1 LTCTIVIAGPTAS
14 GKSALAMRLAAA
26 SGGVIVN
33 ADSMQLYRELRIV
46 TARPGP
52 ADEARVP
59 HRLYGVLAADRPG
72 SAGSW
77 LAMAQGAIEAASAE
91 GRAAIVVGGTGLYLH
106 ALLHGLA
113 DVPPVPAESR
123 AAVSALYRRLGGPA
137 FHAELQARDPLMAA
151 RLAPHDRQR
160 LLRAFEVVEATGRS
174 LADWQADAPARVALP
189 EPVTGIALMPPRAE
203 VYARIGRRLEA
214 MVAAGALDEL
224 RALKG
229 LGLAPDLPLLKAVA
243 VRELLAHLEGRADL
257 DSALERATIQTRRY
271 AKRQLTWLRH
281 QMPELT
287 PVARFGD
294 AVDILA
300 EPAIAAIGR
309 LLTNAVSPHTVPFD
323 RRSGRD
329 FAKNKNLQPQ

>member
-1 LTCTIVIAGPTAS
+1 VRAASVSGTIVIGGPTAS
-14 GKSALAMRLAAA
+14 GKSVLALRLAAA

-46 TARPGP
+46 TARPSP

-77 LAMAQGAIEAASAE
+77 LTMAQGAIDEAQAQ
-91 GRAAIVVGGTGLYLH
+91 RRPAIVVGGTGLYLH

-113 DVPPVPAESR
+113 DVPPVPAEAR
-123 AAVSALYRRLGGPA
+123 AAACALHQRLGGPA
-137 FHAELQARDPLMAA
+137 FHAELQAHDPVMAA
-151 RLAPHDRQR
+151 RLQPHDRQR
-160 LLRAFEVVEATGRS
+160 LIRAFEVVEATGRS
-174 LADWQADAPARVALP
+174 LADWQASAPTRVALP
-189 EPVTGIALMPPRAE
+189 QPVAGIALMPPRAE

-224 RALKG
+224 RALQG
-229 LGLAPDLPLLKAVA
+229 LGLARDLPLLKAVA
-243 VRELLAHLEGRADL
+243 VRELLAHVEGLLDLE
-257 DSALERATIQTRRY
+257 SALARATTQTRRY

-294 AVDILA
+294 AAEIMA

-309 LLTNAVSPHTVPFD
+309 AC
-323 RRSGRD
+323 
-329 FAKNKNLQPQ
+329 